1 VIGETI
7 FDVRSSQSMKNLQ
20 EVAKCKELTSWL
32 KKLTVSC
39 LSLPRNEDDLRRS
52 KIGLFCDETGENE
65 LTRIKN
71 DDQSWFPSVW
81 KSCSTMDDARGL
93 DGLSQL
99 LSSCLKAFQNLAHL
113 HYYYDEEHTPGRL
126 MSLVRRSRDVE
137 GLVFD
142 WRLGHPAVQFGQEL
156 LLAAMADAGTRPKTL
171 ELAADVY
178 RPMRHQYSTVYAP
191 TVPFPPEFSQTTT
204 PIVKNQP
211 SEWRSSRGPPYLI
224 QQAQFSKSVFPVLHT
239 LVLEGWK
246 RSGRPQTASS
256 PLPESFDFPT
266 LTSITFAHSR
276 LDDAELL
283 PFLRFFQGSLR
294 RVKFEELEACFESFV
309 HVLQGLASFDLE
321 ELVIQDRK
329 ECRVNDGL
337 SLANSVLSELLRA
350 AAQNVVVETP
360 WGTALTKLA
369 ELE

>member
-71 DDQSWFPSVW
+71 DDQSWSPSVW

-99 LSSCLKAFQNLAHL
+99 LSSCLKAFQNLAHV

-142 WRLGHPAVQFGQEL
+142 WRLGHPAVQFG
-156 LLAAMADAGTRPKTL
+156 
-171 ELAADVY
+171 
-178 RPMRHQYSTVYAP
+178 
-191 TVPFPPEFSQTTT
+191 
-204 PIVKNQP
+204 
-211 SEWRSSRGPPYLI
+211 
-224 QQAQFSKSVFPVLHT
+224 
-239 LVLEGWK
+239 
-246 RSGRPQTASS
+246 
-256 PLPESFDFPT
+256 
-266 LTSITFAHSR
+266 
-276 LDDAELL
+276 
-283 PFLRFFQGSLR
+283 
-294 RVKFEELEACFESFV
+294 
-309 HVLQGLASFDLE
+309 
-321 ELVIQDRK
+321 
-329 ECRVNDGL
+329 
-337 SLANSVLSELLRA
+337 
-350 AAQNVVVETP
+350 
-360 WGTALTKLA
+360 
-369 ELE
+369 